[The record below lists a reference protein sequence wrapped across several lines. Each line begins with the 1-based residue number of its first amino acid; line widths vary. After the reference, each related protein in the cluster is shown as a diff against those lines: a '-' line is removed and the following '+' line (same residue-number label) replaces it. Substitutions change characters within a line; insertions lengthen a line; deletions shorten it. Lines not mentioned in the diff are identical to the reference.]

1 MPDVRTGKPAVDIGT
16 YFTNLWHL
24 VEALWAF
31 GGEWR
36 AVFTAAI
43 SGALVVVFLAGAHFL
58 RDRSGWLSAIL
69 GMMGATV
76 VMWWVFGIIPS
87 AWVYFADS
95 AQDLLLIPGLDSP
108 NWEPTG
114 ILPESF
120 SPVIGNLRFNLAPDF
135 YLLFRDS
142 IVVIETAIATVGLV
156 LVALA
161 VQRRYPRALA
171 EGEEARPQSGGYK

>member
-1 MPDVRTGKPAVDIGT
+1 MPDVRTGKPTVEAVSN
-16 YFTNLWHL
+16 YLANLWDLL
-24 VEALWAF
+24 VALWAF

-36 AVFTAAI
+36 AVFTAAA
-43 SGALVVVFLAGAHFL
+43 SGALTIVLLAGAHFL

-76 VMWWVFGIIPS
+76 VMWWALGIIPS
-87 AWVYFADS
+87 AWVYFADG
-95 AQDLLLIPGLDSP
+95 QRDLLIDNIIPEQVFPPLIP
-108 NWEPTG
+108 N
-114 ILPESF
+114 
-120 SPVIGNLRFNLAPDF
+120 F

-142 IVVIETAIATVGLV
+142 IVVIETAIATTGVI